1 MNNKPLVSV
10 IIPFYNRVDWL
21 MQAIDSVLNQTYT
34 NYEILIIN
42 DGSKENMDDFLL
54 RYKEKIIYIV
64 KENGG
69 PAAARNLGIKKA
81 RGEYIAFLDSDDLWI
96 SNKLEYQINEM
107 INKNAAW
114 SQTSYELFGDGADGK
129 KVNAIINPNLF
140 KKMLYI
146 SNGIATPTVIIK
158 KRILEGEDT
167 YFKEYKRYGEDIDL
181 WIRLSKKSDILSI
194 DKYLTKVRIRGKNAG
209 LLASVQLQSR
219 AEFCEDIKLMEEVN
233 GGIKLNY
240 KICKMMYQ
248 ILCDIKHR
256 ITDNQIIFEACSKI
270 LYFVPY
276 VIFKLYKIYM
286 LNIKWK

>member
-81 RGEYIAFLDSDDLWI
+81 SGEYIAFLDSDDLWI
-96 SNKLEYQINEM
+96 SNKLECQINEM

-114 SQTSYELFGDGADGK
+114 SQTSYELFGNGADGK

-140 KKMLYI
+140 KKLLYI
-146 SNGIATPTVIIK
+146 SNGIATPTVMVK
-158 KRILEGEDT
+158 KSMFNEEELLFVEN
-167 YFKEYKRYGEDIDL
+167 KRYGEDTEL
-181 WIRLSKKSDILSI
+181 WIRLSNKSDILSV
-194 DKYLTKVRIRGKNAG
+194 DKVLTKVRIRGSNAG
-209 LLASVQLQSR
+209 LTVMAQLQNR
-219 AEFCEDIKLMEEVN
+219 AEMYDDIRGKKKVSF
-233 GGIKLNY
+233 GVDTNY
-240 KICKMMYQ
+240 KICHGIYKMIMFIKTKISNNKYLMD
-248 ILCDIKHR
+248 ILAK
-256 ITDNQIIFEACSKI
+256 
-270 LYFVPY
+270 VGY
-276 VIFKLYKIYM
+276 VIPYIVFKIYKQIYIRKY
-286 LNIKWK
+286 N